1 MVSEALNKPN
11 VMTSY
16 QIPVIETF
24 DFTEWLNWIR
34 RFKHF
39 RHASRLAKKSV
50 ESQVN
55 RLFNGEQSWWHT
67 QTLRGRFKKY
77 NTVRQKF
84 DSHFV
89 KWRNVIFE
97 HAIFNSCK
105 QENGESVDS
114 FITDLH
120 CLVCYCNYGSLHER
134 WLAFVEQI
142 ISKNAARIRANIDVG
157 YWNC

>member
-1 MVSEALNKPN
+1 MGNKADDILKLSE
-11 VMTSY
+11 
-16 QIPVIETF
+16 E
-24 DFTEWLNWIR
+24 D
-34 RFKHF
+34 
-39 RHASRLAKKSV
+39 
-50 ESQVN
+50 
-55 RLFNGEQSWWHT
+55 
-67 QTLRGRFKKY
+67 FKKY

-89 KWRNVIFE
+89 IQKWRNVIFE

-134 WLAFVEQI
+134 WLAFVETNYLKEC
-142 ISKNAARIRANIDVG
+142 S
-157 YWNC
+157 